1 MIDFVRTGKGMVM
14 ELEIAFREFYEYEN
28 IQNELNRMT
37 ETQLESDYAHNLM
50 DRAAV
55 IRAEWN
61 K

>member
-1 MIDFVRTGKGMVM
+1 MIDLVRTGKENTM
-14 ELEIAFREFYEYEN
+14 ELEISFREFYEYEN

-37 ETQLESDYAHNLM
+37 ETQLESDYAHKLM
-50 DRAAV
+50 DRAEV